1 MSRRESFM
9 VRGLLKPK
17 QTPQAKAMA
26 VEQAKK
32 GVTDLTKRVKQYMRE
47 AVAAEDSM

>member
-26 VEQAKK
+26 QDQAKK
-32 GVTDLTKRVKQYMRE
+32 GMNDLMKRVKQYKNE
-47 AVAAEDSM
+47 AIAAEDCM